1 MSRFDAD
8 AEGGGPVDDSG
19 HHLVDDGGSLPAEDG
34 ERESVSGTKRGQAEA
49 SARYEVPSVV
59 LAVRILKLLS
69 RYKHRSCSLKEIAEL
84 TRASK
89 TTCLRVLR
97 SLEQEDILKYDAE
110 RRKYSLGP
118 YLIPLGNRALALND
132 FLANATVELK
142 AAARET
148 GLTTVLVKRLRDDR
162 LIYIASEEPEQ
173 DNLRIAVSVGQSFPI
188 VGAGFGHCFIAYDDE
203 TTWPHY
209 ARQLTPFSQNSIVDP
224 ALFFAS
230 LEQIRRDGYAVSHGA
245 LTEGVSAVAAPIF
258 AASGEV
264 ELVMSSLAMTAVLTP
279 DMQNRALR
287 VLLEHTHRLSEW
299 NGWQPG
305 H

>member
-1 MSRFDAD
+1 M
-8 AEGGGPVDDSG
+8 
-19 HHLVDDGGSLPAEDG
+19 
-34 ERESVSGTKRGQAEA
+34 
-49 SARYEVPSVV
+49 RYEVPSVV

-84 TRASK
+84 TGASK

-132 FLANATVELK
+132 FLATATSELT
-142 AAARET
+142 AVARET
-148 GLTTVLVKRLRDDR
+148 GLTTVLIERLRDDR

-188 VGAGFGHCFIAYDDE
+188 VGAGFGHCFIAYGDE
-203 TTWPHY
+203 ASWPRY
-209 ARQLTPFSQNSIVDP
+209 ARQLTPFSPNSIVNPDV
-224 ALFFAS
+224 FYES
-230 LEQIRRDGYAVSHGA
+230 LRQIRRNGYAVSHGA
-245 LTEGVSAVAAPIF
+245 LAHGVSAVAAPIF
-258 AASGEV
+258 ADSGEV
-264 ELVMSSLAMTAVLTP
+264 ELVMSSLAMTVVLTP
-279 DMQNRALR
+279 ELQERALR
-287 VLLEHTHRLSEW
+287 VLLEHTLRLSEW
-299 NGWQPG
+299 NGWQPL